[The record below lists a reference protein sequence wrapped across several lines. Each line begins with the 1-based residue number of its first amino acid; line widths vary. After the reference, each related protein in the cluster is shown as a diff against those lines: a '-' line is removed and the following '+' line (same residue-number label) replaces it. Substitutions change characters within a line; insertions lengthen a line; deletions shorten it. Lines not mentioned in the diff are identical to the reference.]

1 VIGSLHYQSAIYQIA
16 EGVRQ
21 GQPISEMLGQYPE
34 YFPPLVSQMIAI
46 GEKTGR
52 LEDLLRKV
60 AQFYNRELE
69 ALVNSLAEIIQP
81 VLIVMIG
88 ILIGGLIA
96 AIILPIYQIAQ
107 QF

>member
-1 VIGSLHYQSAIYQIA
+1 
-16 EGVRQ
+16 
-21 GQPISEMLGQYPE
+21 
-34 YFPPLVSQMIAI
+34 MIAI